1 MTSVWWN
8 SWCDNVLPQDGY
20 TSLMC
25 AADGGCNQLIT
36 DILKAKSIDINAVN
50 KVCKVFVW

>member
-1 MTSVWWN
+1 MCRWD

-20 TSLMC
+20 TILMC

-36 DILKAKSIDINAVN
+36 DILKKGSIDINAVN
-50 KVCKVFVW
+50 EVCKVFV